1 MDPLHRY
8 DAHATIAPDEW
19 QAIIGGR
26 SGLLRLVLTDDGPLT
41 DPDTGREYTQP
52 DVFSHL
58 NARQAHRLA
67 DRLHALADQLTTTTT
82 TTTGSA
88 RTTS

>member
-58 NARQAHRLA
+58 NARQARQLA